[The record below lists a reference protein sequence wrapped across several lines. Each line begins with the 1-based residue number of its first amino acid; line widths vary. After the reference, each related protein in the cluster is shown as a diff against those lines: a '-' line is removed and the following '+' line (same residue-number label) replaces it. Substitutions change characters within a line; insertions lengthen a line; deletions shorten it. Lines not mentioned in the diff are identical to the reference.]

1 MSTNTIDLG
10 RDDFVGQVE
19 DGLVLVDWWAEW
31 CGPCKA
37 FAPVYEKVAADHPE
51 VTFGK
56 VDTQREPELAAS
68 FGIRSIPT
76 LMIFRDGILLFSQAG
91 MIPEAALR
99 DVVQQAQALD
109 MDEVRQKIADAE
121 AGRGRGRRRPPAPAA

>member
-10 RDDFVGQVE
+10 RDDFVDNVKE
-19 DGLVLVDWWAEW
+19 GLVLVDWWADW
-31 CGPCKA
+31 CAPCKA
-37 FAPVYEKVAADHPE
+37 FAPVYDKVAADNPD

-56 VDTQREPELAAS
+56 VDTENEPELAAS

-91 MIPEAALR
+91 MLPEEALR
-99 DVVQQAQALD
+99 DVLRQAQELD
-109 MDEVRQKIADAE
+109 MDEVRQQIAE
-121 AGRGRGRRRPPAPAA
+121 QEQS